1 MDITFF
7 RPNFKELDI
16 MNSKTS
22 YESPRQRAWNAIR
35 KSADAFT
42 VAQVAEDAGMVYES
56 VRGFVGQLV
65 KVGMV
70 QVLDEMPIHHPNCVV
85 KQKTFQLIKDVGY
98 SYPVMTKSG
107 QLITGV
113 SGTKA
118 MWNTLRIH
126 KSPLNADE
134 LAAISSNDS
143 LSIEATTANNYL
155 MMLHKAGYLKVV
167 KEARVTGGKT
177 KYILLPEMNNGPKP
191 PQIQR
196 AKHVFD
202 PNTNEVMYAERPEL
216 DEELKHGTLLG
227 VLDA

>member
-1 MDITFF
+1 MDIAFF

-16 MNSKTS
+16 MNSKTP

-65 KVGMV
+65 KVGIV
-70 QVLDEMPIHHPNCVV
+70 QISNEKPVHHANCIV
-85 KQKTFQLIKDVGY
+85 KQRTYQLVKDVGY

-107 QLITGV
+107 QLVTGV

-118 MWNTLRIH
+118 MWNTLRI
-126 KSPLNADE
+126 SRQPVNADE
-134 LAAISSNDS
+134 LAAISSNNT
-143 LSIEATTANNYL
+143 LSIEVSTASNYL
-155 MMLHKAGYLKVV
+155 IMLHQAGYLKLV
-167 KEARVTGGKT
+167 KQAKVTGGKA
-177 KYILLPEMNNGPKP
+177 KYVLLPEMNTGPKP

-216 DEELKHGTLLG
+216 EEELRHGTLLG